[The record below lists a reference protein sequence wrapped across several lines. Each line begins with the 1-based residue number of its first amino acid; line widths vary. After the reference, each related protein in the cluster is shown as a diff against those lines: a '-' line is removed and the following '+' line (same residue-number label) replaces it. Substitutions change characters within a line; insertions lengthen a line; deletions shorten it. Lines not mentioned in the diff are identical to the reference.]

1 MLQSFLVCQLLQSVT
16 TSKMEDLSLVNT
28 TLSMKKTILS
38 LALFGLSTL
47 ATVTH
52 AAGYGVVSLERIVE
66 NSSYL
71 KQQNLALQQ
80 SVKPQTT
87 KLEQLTKELETL
99 QQRAQQASNLSDA
112 EKQKMN
118 TQFQAKL
125 KEFNSLQQAVQTRV
139 QSELHKIN
147 DGFETRLK
155 QVAEQLRK
163 ENGLDVVLNK
173 NSALAYDPKYD
184 LTDKMI
190 QKVNALK

>member
-1 MLQSFLVCQLLQSVT
+1 
-16 TSKMEDLSLVNT
+16 
-28 TLSMKKTILS
+28 MKKTILS

-52 AAGYGVVSLERIVE
+52 AAGYGVVSLERVVE
-66 NSSYL
+66 SSSYL

-125 KEFNSLQQAVQTRV
+125 KEFNGLQQVVQTRV
-139 QSELHKIN
+139 QAELQKIN

-163 ENGLDVVLNK
+163 ENGLDLVLNK
-173 NSALAYDPKYD
+173 NSALAYDPKHD

-190 QKVNALK
+190 QKVNAIK

>member
-1 MLQSFLVCQLLQSVT
+1 
-16 TSKMEDLSLVNT
+16 
-28 TLSMKKTILS
+28 MKKTILS
-38 LALFGLSTL
+38 LALLGLSTL

-52 AAGYGVVSLERIVE
+52 AAGYGVVSLERVVE

-87 KLEQLTKELETL
+87 KLEQLTKELEAM
-99 QQRAQQASNLSDA
+99 QQRAQQATNLSDT

-125 KEFNSLQQAVQTRV
+125 KEFNGLQQVVQTRV
-139 QSELHKIN
+139 QSELYKIN

-190 QKVNALK
+190 QKVNVLK

>member
-1 MLQSFLVCQLLQSVT
+1 
-16 TSKMEDLSLVNT
+16 
-28 TLSMKKTILS
+28 MKKTILS

-52 AAGYGVVSLERIVE
+52 AAGYGVVSLERVVE
-66 NSSYL
+66 SSSYL

-99 QQRAQQASNLSDA
+99 QQRAQQATNLADS

-173 NSALAYDPKYD
+173 NSVLAYDPKYD

>member
-1 MLQSFLVCQLLQSVT
+1 
-16 TSKMEDLSLVNT
+16 
-28 TLSMKKTILS
+28 MKKTILS

-52 AAGYGVVSLERIVE
+52 AAGYGVVSLERVVE

-99 QQRAQQASNLSDA
+99 QQRAQQATNLSDA

-125 KEFNSLQQAVQTRV
+125 KEFNSLQQVVQTRV
-139 QSELHKIN
+139 QSELHKFN

>member
-1 MLQSFLVCQLLQSVT
+1 
-16 TSKMEDLSLVNT
+16 
-28 TLSMKKTILS
+28 MKKTILS
-38 LALFGLSTL
+38 LALLGLSTM
-47 ATVTH
+47 AAVAH
-52 AAGYGVVSLERIVE
+52 AAGYGVVSLERVVE

-87 KLEQLTKELETL
+87 KLEQLTKELETM
-99 QQRAQQASNLSDA
+99 QQRAQQSNNLSDA

-125 KEFNSLQQAVQTRV
+125 KEFNGLQQVVQTRV

>member
-1 MLQSFLVCQLLQSVT
+1 M
-16 TSKMEDLSLVNT
+16 
-28 TLSMKKTILS
+28 
-38 LALFGLSTL
+38 
-47 ATVTH
+47 
-52 AAGYGVVSLERIVE
+52 
-66 NSSYL
+66 
-71 KQQNLALQQ
+71 
-80 SVKPQTT
+80 
-87 KLEQLTKELETL
+87 
-99 QQRAQQASNLSDA
+99 QQRAQQATNLSDT

-125 KEFNSLQQAVQTRV
+125 KEFNGLQQVVQTRV

-190 QKVNALK
+190 QKVNAIK

>member
-1 MLQSFLVCQLLQSVT
+1 
-16 TSKMEDLSLVNT
+16 
-28 TLSMKKTILS
+28 MKKTILS
-38 LALFGLSTL
+38 LALFGLSSM
-47 ATVTH
+47 AAMAH
-52 AAGYGVVSLERIVE
+52 AAGYGVVSLERVVE
-66 NSSYL
+66 SSSYL

-87 KLEQLTKELETL
+87 KLEQLAKELETM
-99 QQRAQQASNLSDA
+99 QQRAQQSNNLSDA

-125 KEFNSLQQAVQTRV
+125 KEFNGLQQVVQTRV
-139 QSELHKIN
+139 QAELQKIN

>member
-1 MLQSFLVCQLLQSVT
+1 
-16 TSKMEDLSLVNT
+16 
-28 TLSMKKTILS
+28 MKKTILS
-38 LALFGLSTL
+38 LALFGLSSM
-47 ATVTH
+47 AAVAH
-52 AAGYGVVSLERIVE
+52 AAGYGVVSLERVVE
-66 NSSYL
+66 SSSYL

-87 KLEQLTKELETL
+87 KLEQLAKELETM
-99 QQRAQQASNLSDA
+99 QQRAQQSNNLSDA

-125 KEFNSLQQAVQTRV
+125 KEFNGLQQVVQTRV
-139 QSELHKIN
+139 QAELQKIN

-155 QVAEQLRK
+155 QIAEQLRK

-173 NSALAYDPKYD
+173 NSALAYDPKHD

-190 QKVNALK
+190 QKVNAIK

>member
-1 MLQSFLVCQLLQSVT
+1 
-16 TSKMEDLSLVNT
+16 
-28 TLSMKKTILS
+28 MKKTILS
-38 LALFGLSTL
+38 LALLGLSTM
-47 ATVTH
+47 AAVAH
-52 AAGYGVVSLERIVE
+52 AAGYGVVSLERVVE

-87 KLEQLTKELETL
+87 KLEQLTKELEAM
-99 QQRAQQASNLSDA
+99 QQRAQQATNLSDT

-125 KEFNSLQQAVQTRV
+125 KEFNGLQQVVQTRV

-147 DGFETRLK
+147 DSFETRLK

>member
-1 MLQSFLVCQLLQSVT
+1 
-16 TSKMEDLSLVNT
+16 
-28 TLSMKKTILS
+28 MKKTILS
-38 LALFGLSTL
+38 LALFGLSSM
-47 ATVTH
+47 AAVAH
-52 AAGYGVVSLERIVE
+52 AAGYGVVSLERVVE

-80 SVKPQTT
+80 SIKPQTS
-87 KLEQLTKELETL
+87 KLEQLAKELEAM
-99 QQRAQQASNLSDA
+99 QQRAQQSNNLSDA

-125 KEFNSLQQAVQTRV
+125 KEFNGLQQVVQTRV
-139 QSELHKIN
+139 QAELQKIN

-173 NSALAYDPKYD
+173 NSALAYDPKHD

-190 QKVNALK
+190 QKVNAIQ

>member
-1 MLQSFLVCQLLQSVT
+1 
-16 TSKMEDLSLVNT
+16 
-28 TLSMKKTILS
+28 MKKTILS

-52 AAGYGVVSLERIVE
+52 AAGYGVVSLERVVE

-99 QQRAQQASNLSDA
+99 QQRAQQATNLSDA

-125 KEFNSLQQAVQTRV
+125 KEFNSLQQVVQTRV
-139 QSELHKIN
+139 QSELYKIN

>member
-1 MLQSFLVCQLLQSVT
+1 
-16 TSKMEDLSLVNT
+16 
-28 TLSMKKTILS
+28 MKKTILS
-38 LALFGLSTL
+38 LALFGLSSM
-47 ATVTH
+47 AAMAH
-52 AAGYGVVSLERIVE
+52 AAGYGVVSLERVVE
-66 NSSYL
+66 SSSYL

-87 KLEQLTKELETL
+87 KLEQLAKELETM
-99 QQRAQQASNLSDA
+99 QQRAQQSNNLSDA

-118 TQFQAKL
+118 TQFQTKL
-125 KEFNSLQQAVQTRV
+125 KEFNGLQQVVQTRV
-139 QSELHKIN
+139 QAELQKIN

-173 NSALAYDPKYD
+173 NSALAYDPKHD

-190 QKVNALK
+190 QKVNAMK

>member
-1 MLQSFLVCQLLQSVT
+1 
-16 TSKMEDLSLVNT
+16 
-28 TLSMKKTILS
+28 MKKTILS
-38 LALFGLSTL
+38 LALFGLSSM
-47 ATVTH
+47 AAMAH
-52 AAGYGVVSLERIVE
+52 AAGYGVVSLERVVE
-66 NSSYL
+66 SSSYL

-87 KLEQLTKELETL
+87 KLEQLAKELETM
-99 QQRAQQASNLSDA
+99 QQRAQQSNNLSDA

-118 TQFQAKL
+118 TQFQTKL
-125 KEFNSLQQAVQTRV
+125 KEFNGLQQVVQTRV
-139 QSELHKIN
+139 QAELQKIN

-173 NSALAYDPKYD
+173 NSALAYDLKHD

-190 QKVNALK
+190 QKVNAIK

>member
-1 MLQSFLVCQLLQSVT
+1 
-16 TSKMEDLSLVNT
+16 
-28 TLSMKKTILS
+28 MKKTILS

-52 AAGYGVVSLERIVE
+52 AAGYGVVSLERVVE

-80 SVKPQTT
+80 SVRPQTT

-125 KEFNSLQQAVQTRV
+125 KEFNGLQQVVQTRV
-139 QSELHKIN
+139 QAELQKIN

-173 NSALAYDPKYD
+173 NSALAYDPKHD

-190 QKVNALK
+190 QKVNAIK

>member
-1 MLQSFLVCQLLQSVT
+1 
-16 TSKMEDLSLVNT
+16 
-28 TLSMKKTILS
+28 MKKTILS
-38 LALFGLSTL
+38 LALLGLSTM
-47 ATVTH
+47 AAVAH
-52 AAGYGVVSLERIVE
+52 AAGYGVVSLERVVE

-87 KLEQLTKELETL
+87 KLEQLTKELEAM
-99 QQRAQQASNLSDA
+99 QQRAQQATNLSDT

-125 KEFNSLQQAVQTRV
+125 KEFNGLQQVVQTRV
-139 QSELHKIN
+139 RSELHKIN

-190 QKVNALK
+190 QKVNVLK

>member
-1 MLQSFLVCQLLQSVT
+1 
-16 TSKMEDLSLVNT
+16 
-28 TLSMKKTILS
+28 MKKTILS
-38 LALFGLSTL
+38 LALFGLSSM
-47 ATVTH
+47 AAMAH
-52 AAGYGVVSLERIVE
+52 AAGYGVVSLERVVE
-66 NSSYL
+66 SSSYL

-87 KLEQLTKELETL
+87 KLEQLAKELETM
-99 QQRAQQASNLSDA
+99 QQRAQQSNNLSDA

-125 KEFNSLQQAVQTRV
+125 KEFNGLQQVVQTRV
-139 QSELHKIN
+139 QAELQKIN

-173 NSALAYDPKYD
+173 NSALAYDPKHD

-190 QKVNALK
+190 QKVNAIK

>member
-1 MLQSFLVCQLLQSVT
+1 
-16 TSKMEDLSLVNT
+16 
-28 TLSMKKTILS
+28 MKKTILS

-52 AAGYGVVSLERIVE
+52 AAGYGVVSLERVVE

-125 KEFNSLQQAVQTRV
+125 KEFNGLQQVVQTRV
-139 QSELHKIN
+139 QAELQKIN

-163 ENGLDVVLNK
+163 ENNFDGVLNK
-173 NSALAYDPKYD
+173 NTALAYDPKYD

-190 QKVNALK
+190 QKVNVIK

>member
-1 MLQSFLVCQLLQSVT
+1 
-16 TSKMEDLSLVNT
+16 
-28 TLSMKKTILS
+28 MKKTILS
-38 LALFGLSTL
+38 LALFGLSSM
-47 ATVTH
+47 AAVAH
-52 AAGYGVVSLERIVE
+52 AAGYGVVSLERVVE
-66 NSSYL
+66 SSSYL

-87 KLEQLTKELETL
+87 KLEQLAKELETM
-99 QQRAQQASNLSDA
+99 QQRAQQSNNLSDA

-125 KEFNSLQQAVQTRV
+125 KEFNGLQQVVQTRV
-139 QSELHKIN
+139 QAELQKIN

-173 NSALAYDPKYD
+173 NSALAYDPKHD

-190 QKVNALK
+190 QKVNAIQ

>member
-1 MLQSFLVCQLLQSVT
+1 
-16 TSKMEDLSLVNT
+16 
-28 TLSMKKTILS
+28 MKKTILS
-38 LALFGLSTL
+38 LALFGLSTM
-47 ATVTH
+47 AAVAH
-52 AAGYGVVSLERIVE
+52 AAGYGVVSLERVVE

-87 KLEQLTKELETL
+87 KLEQLTKELETM
-99 QQRAQQASNLSDA
+99 QQRAQQSNNLSDA

-125 KEFNSLQQAVQTRV
+125 KEFNGLQQVVQTRV
-139 QSELHKIN
+139 QAGLQKIN

-173 NSALAYDPKYD
+173 NSALAYDPKHD

-190 QKVNALK
+190 QKVNAIK